1 MRAVRIHNHGGP
13 EVLTLD
19 DVQAPSPGPGQVL
32 VRTARTGVNFI
43 ETYQREGI
51 YDVELPFLLGSE
63 GTGVVEALGDG
74 VTHIKPGQ
82 RVMTSQGVGT
92 YAEYFVVNAEQAV
105 VVPEHISDD
114 DAGALPLQGFTAHYL
129 TRSTY
134 AVGPETTA
142 VITAA
147 AGGVGGLAIQ
157 YMKQLGAT
165 VIGLTSSQDKAE
177 TARSLGADHVLP
189 YDGFAD
195 AVLDL
200 TDGQGADVVYDSVGK
215 STFDESLAATKTRG
229 TVVLFGGASGQV
241 PPFDLQRLNAM
252 GSLYVTRPSLN
263 AYLRTPEELQWRA
276 QDMFQ
281 AIDSGLTVRVGG
293 AYSLEDV
300 ASAHTELESRR
311 TQGKL
316 LLNP

>member
-1 MRAVRIHNHGGP
+1 MRAVRIHKHGGP
-13 EVLTLD
+13 EVLTVD
-19 DVQAPSPGPGQVL
+19 DVDTPTPGPGQVL

-43 ETYQREGI
+43 ETYQREGV

-63 GTGVVEALGDG
+63 GSGVVEAVGDG
-74 VTHIKPGQ
+74 VTHLSPGQ

-92 YAEYFVVNAEQAV
+92 YAEYFLVNADQAV
-105 VVPEHISDD
+105 VVPDSISDD

-276 QDMFQ
+276 QEMFQ
-281 AIDSGLTVRVGG
+281 AIESGLTVRVGG
-293 AYSLEDV
+293 NYTLEDA
-300 ASAHTELESRR
+300 ASAHTDLESRA

-316 LLNP
+316 LLTP

>member
-1 MRAVRIHNHGGP
+1 MRAVRIHEHGGP
-13 EVLTLD
+13 GVLTLD
-19 DVQAPSPGPGQVL
+19 EIQDPTPQPGQVL
-32 VRTARTGVNFI
+32 VNTVRTGVNFI
-43 ETYQREGI
+43 ETYQREGV

-63 GTGVVEALGDG
+63 GSGVVEAVGEG
-74 VTHIKPGQ
+74 VTQLSVGQ
-82 RVMTSQGVGT
+82 RVMTSQGSGT
-92 YAEYFVVNAEQAV
+92 YAQKFLVNAEQAV
-105 VVPEHISDD
+105 AVPDHISDD

-134 AVGPETTA
+134 PVGPETTA

-165 VIGLTSSQDKAE
+165 VIGLTSSQDKAD

-195 AVLDL
+195 AVMDL
-200 TDGQGADVVYDSVGK
+200 TQGQGADVVYDSVGRT
-215 STFDESLAATKTRG
+215 TFDESLAATTTRG

-263 AYLRTPEELQWRA
+263 AYLRSPEELQWRA
-276 QDMFQ
+276 NDLFQ
-281 AIDSGLTVRVGG
+281 AIQNGLTVRVGG
-293 AYSLEDV
+293 SYPLEDA
-300 ASAHTELESRR
+300 ASAHTDLESRG

-316 LLNP
+316 LLTP

>member
-1 MRAVRIHNHGGP
+1 MRAIRIHNHGGP
-13 EVLTLD
+13 EVLTVD
-19 DVQAPSPGPGQVL
+19 DVASPTPGPGQLL
-32 VRTARTGVNFI
+32 VRTVRTGVNFI
-43 ETYQREGI
+43 ETYQREGV
-51 YDVELPFLLGSE
+51 YDVELPFLPGSE
-63 GTGVVEALGDG
+63 GAGVVEAVGEG
-74 VTHIKPGQ
+74 VTQLSPGQ

-92 YAEYFVVNAEQAV
+92 YAEYFLVNAEQAV
-105 VVPEHISDD
+105 VVPDSISDD
-114 DAGALPLQGFTAHYL
+114 DAGALPLQGFTTHYL

-134 AVGPETTA
+134 AVGAETTA

-165 VIGLTSSQDKAE
+165 VIGLTSSQDKAQ
-177 TARSLGADHVLP
+177 TARSLGADHVLS
-189 YDGFAD
+189 YEGFAD

-200 TDGQGADVVYDSVGK
+200 TNGQGADVVYDSVGK
-215 STFDESLAATKTRG
+215 STFDESLAATRTRG

-241 PPFDLQRLNAM
+241 PPFDLQRLNTM

-276 QDMFQ
+276 HDMFQ
-281 AIDSGLTVRVGG
+281 AIESGLTVRVGG
-293 AYSLEDV
+293 SYALDQ
-300 ASAHTELESRR
+300 AATAHTDLESRR

-316 LLNP
+316 LLTP